1 MISRLLV
8 LLCVVLTFV
17 VAGAAAVDADM
28 RDRAARD
35 AVAAGW
41 GSPFVVPVLPET
53 TDPDIVADAF
63 ATASQE
69 TGVSVVRRAEGVEG
83 AQERTTLY
91 VLLTDG
97 SQLPGAFPLSTGR
110 FLTPEES
117 RGSTGSVATAAVG
130 DPSAVGTIA
139 DLGEDDRFL
148 IRPLRTAFDTL
159 LPDGAYRMECRSQ
172 EDCRAFLERVAA
184 LVDERAPEADLT
196 ADLLATPHSGGGSS
210 TGGVEPVTAVV
221 VILFLFVVIL
231 ILYRQLAQ
239 ARRTGVLRL
248 HGRGTFEVWFLTT
261 GRLLLLTVGTT
272 GALAVAATPLVPGS
286 TVALAVIVGGA
297 IARLLGALL
306 VASSLTCVT
315 IRRLRIADAL
325 KDRKDTRALFWTSTT
340 LKAAATVA
348 LVITGATTASQV
360 QVIRHQQELVGSWSR
375 ASGYAVFHPQAI
387 GDDGE
392 VGGGSDLGRLA
403 NEAYDLYDEL
413 DARGA
418 LYVDASGLRIPDLPS
433 PDGGS
438 RGGSTHLASLVVNP
452 AYLTAFPILDEGG
465 EPVVVDEGD
474 ADWTVLVPATMHG
487 REDDLRRTF
496 QDARR
501 GMGQADRSLFH
512 RDGGLDT
519 SRQQVRII
527 WTRPGQRLFAFD
539 PSVGADDGGN
549 VTDPVVQVMTRAGSV
564 GFDRANMMS
573 GGIGDALKVRLDG
586 GSTEATLAELAPTL
600 RRLHLDDNLTHL
612 TTLDDHQAA
621 EVQRLDDELRL
632 LALVGALLLV
642 GVLVL
647 TLQSVGLMFER
658 FSRRIVI
665 RKMFGHGLVRRYAES
680 LGVLGAVWAVQVG
693 AALAAHAAGYAGLGT
708 ATAADGSSAD
718 SGVGGVLIAT
728 AAVLAIELVVSAA
741 WAVRLERRRTVDILK
756 GAF

>member
-8 LLCVVLTFV
+8 VLCVVLTFV
-17 VAGAAAVDADM
+17 VAGSAAVDADM

-53 TDPDIVADAF
+53 TDPGIVADAF
-63 ATASQE
+63 ATAAQE
-69 TGVSVVRRAEGVEG
+69 TGVSVIRQAEGVDG
-83 AQERTTLY
+83 AQEKTTLY
-91 VLLTDG
+91 VLLADG
-97 SQLPGAFPLSTGR
+97 SQLPSAFPLSTGR

-159 LPDGAYRMECRSQ
+159 LPDGAYRMECRSR

-184 LVDERAPEADLT
+184 LVDERAPQAALT

-248 HGRGTFEVWFLTT
+248 HGRGTFEVWFLIT
-261 GRLLLLTVGTT
+261 GRLLLLTVGSA
-272 GALAVAATPLVPGS
+272 GAVAVAATALVPGS
-286 TVALAVIVGGA
+286 TVALAVVVGGA
-297 IARLLGALL
+297 VARLLGALL

-392 VGGGSDLGRLA
+392 TGGGSDLGRLA

-418 LYVDASGLRIPDLPS
+418 LYVDASGLRTPDGPG

-438 RGGSTHLASLVVNP
+438 RGGSTHPASLVVNP
-452 AYLTAFPILDEGG
+452 AYLTAFPVLGEDG
-465 EPVVVDEGD
+465 EPVVVDEED
-474 ADWTVLVPATMHG
+474 ADWTVLVPATMRG

-527 WTRPGQRLFAFD
+527 WTQPGQRLFAFD
-539 PSVGADDGGN
+539 PSVGAEDGGS

-586 GSTEATLAELAPTL
+586 GSTDATLAELATTL

-632 LALVGALLLV
+632 LALVGALPLV

-658 FSRRIVI
+658 SSRRIVI
-665 RKMFGHGLVRRYAES
+665 RRMFGHGLVRRYAEP
-680 LGVLGAVWAVQVG
+680 LGVLGAIWAVQFG
-693 AALAAHAAGYAGLGT
+693 AALAAHASGYAGLGT

-718 SGVGGVLIAT
+718 AGVGGVLITT